1 METELIEEGITRLT
15 EQERLVVDAIAG
27 LQACYLP
34 EFYEAETYITARLL
48 QMAEKELPAPKNLDA
63 LVSQIEA
70 EQGISYARLQREAI
84 RKAATQ
90 QLLIVTGGPGTG
102 KTTVMSGILSLFDSM
117 KVKTQLAAPTGRAA
131 KRLSEVTEREASTI
145 HRLLEA
151 QFDEAT
157 GLMSFFHD
165 EDEPLKID
173 AMIVDETSMVDLQLM
188 LSLLRALTPNCRL
201 ILVGDPDQLP
211 SVGAGNVFSDLIR
224 SGKIATVRLTEIF
237 RQAQESL
244 IVMNAHAVNRGELPD
259 LSRKDKDFFF
269 MRRRTAESL
278 VQTVQEL
285 CATRLPKNMG
295 IQPCDIQVLSPTR
308 KGDTG
313 TRALNLAL
321 QAVLNP
327 PATGKR
333 EKKHGDFSFREGD
346 RVMQIR
352 NNYDILWKRCDG
364 LGAGTGIFNGDIGT
378 IARIDFEAEL
388 VTIDFDDRRAEY
400 SFDMLSELEPAYA
413 MTVHKSQGSE
423 YRAVILSAFS
433 GSQLLLTRSVLYT
446 AITRA
451 RELFIIVGNEEVIAA
466 MTRNDRQ
473 QRRYSGLKLRLEQ
486 GEPS

>member
-1 METELIEEGITRLT
+1 M
-15 EQERLVVDAIAG
+15 VDAIAG

-188 LSLLRALTPNCRL
+188 LSLLRALTPEDCRL

-211 SVGAGNVFSDLIR
+211 SVGAGNRVLR
-224 SGKIATVRLTEIF
+224 PHPQ
-237 RQAQESL
+237 RQHRDRA
-244 IVMNAHAVNRGELPD
+244 PD
-259 LSRKDKDFFF
+259 GNF
-269 MRRRTAESL
+269 
-278 VQTVQEL
+278 
-285 CATRLPKNMG
+285 
-295 IQPCDIQVLSPTR
+295 
-308 KGDTG
+308 
-313 TRALNLAL
+313 
-321 QAVLNP
+321 
-327 PATGKR
+327 PA
-333 EKKHGDFSFREGD
+333 
-346 RVMQIR
+346 
-352 NNYDILWKRCDG
+352 
-364 LGAGTGIFNGDIGT
+364 GAGEPHRHER
-378 IARIDFEAEL
+378 ARGQP
-388 VTIDFDDRRAEY
+388 RRA
-400 SFDMLSELEPAYA
+400 SWC
-413 MTVHKSQGSE
+413 
-423 YRAVILSAFS
+423 
-433 GSQLLLTRSVLYT
+433 
-446 AITRA
+446 
-451 RELFIIVGNEEVIAA
+451 
-466 MTRNDRQ
+466 
-473 QRRYSGLKLRLEQ
+473 
-486 GEPS
+486 